1 MLNFILSKIAFWG
14 VLGLPFVLIT
24 RWLLRTNSAELGWF
38 GDLLITYLVLTVLQI
53 CIDDWEALSAQ
64 REVRKEDGRR
74 SLEEDSVYPR
84 ASAPINEETF
94 LVQEREWNMLRR
106 RQDPL

>member
-24 RWLLRTNSAELGWF
+24 RWLLRANSAELGWF
-38 GDLLITYLVLTVLQI
+38 GYLLIAYLVLTVLQI
-53 CIDDWEALSAQ
+53 CFDDWEALSAQ
-64 REVRKEDGRR
+64 REAQKEDGRR
-74 SLEEDSVYPR
+74 SSEEEDVYLR
-84 ASAPINEETF
+84 AIAPVNPEAF
-94 LVQEREWNMLRR
+94 LVQEREWNGLRH